1 MKQNPSFLLKELAGV
16 PYLLPYGQ
24 MIADHKRGIK
34 LNETGK
40 YLWNLLET
48 PMSMEVLLAKGEE
61 YFEVEPDDI
70 TDFEKDVK
78 SFINTL
84 IAHNIILED
93 SHSHNIQTFDRKTV
107 CIAGLYFNLVNF
119 YTAFPK
125 EFEPFTVDEV
135 TNADQT
141 ITFYAT
147 RPYVLENGK
156 VILRNYELNVM
167 ELEDK
172 YIFNLPL
179 AKDLHEIH
187 LSKDGTKVDIYGVP
201 TLSDTFKYDLFHAL
215 RLPFLYLAQKRNMVA
230 LHSVSVLYENKAWL
244 FSGSSGTGK
253 STHAALWQQ
262 YLEVPTINGDLN
274 LLAYDDGRPVI
285 HGIPWCGT
293 SEIFDTKTYELGG
306 IVLLKQAPSD
316 YIKALTEDEKILLV
330 SQRLISPNWTKTLFE
345 TNMAFVEKLVKR
357 ILTCRLYC
365 TKEQSAMNVIKKH
378 IDTYLKDA

>member
-1 MKQNPSFLLKELAGV
+1 MKQNPSFILKELAGV
-16 PYLLPYGQ
+16 PYLLPFGQ

-40 YLWNLLET
+40 FFWDLLKT
-48 PMSMEVLLAKGEE
+48 PMSMDELLAKGKEH
-61 YFEVEPDDI
+61 FEVETDDI
-70 TDFEKDVK
+70 ADFEKDIK

-84 IAHNIILED
+84 IAHNIILD
-93 SHSHNIQTFDRKTV
+93 DARSINIQTFDRKTV
-107 CIAGLYFNLVNF
+107 CIAGLYLNLVNF
-119 YTAFPK
+119 YTAFPE
-125 EFEPFTVDEV
+125 EFNDFLVEEQTES
-135 TNADQT
+135 DQT
-141 ITFYAT
+141 VTFYAT
-147 RPYVLENGK
+147 HPYLLENGK

-215 RLPFLYLAQKRNMVA
+215 RLPFLYLAQKHNMVA
-230 LHSVSVLYENKAWL
+230 LHSVSVLYEDKAWL

-253 STHAALWQQ
+253 STHATLWKE

-274 LLAYDDGRPVI
+274 LLAYKDDRFVI

-306 IVLLKQAPSD
+306 IILLKQAPRD
-316 YIKALTEDEKILLV
+316 YIKELTADERILLI
-330 SQRLISPNWTKTLFE
+330 SQRLISPNWTKELFDI
-345 TNMAFVEKLVKR
+345 NMSYVEKMVNH
-357 ILTCRLYC
+357 ILCCRLYC
-365 TKEQSAMNVIKKH
+365 TKEQSALDVIKKY
-378 IDTYLKDA
+378 IDEYLKDA